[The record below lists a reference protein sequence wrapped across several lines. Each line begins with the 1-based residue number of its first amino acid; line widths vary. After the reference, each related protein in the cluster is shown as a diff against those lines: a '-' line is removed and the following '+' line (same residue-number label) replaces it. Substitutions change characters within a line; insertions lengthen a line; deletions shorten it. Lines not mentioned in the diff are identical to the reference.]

1 MHDKGGKMKKSWVL
15 ILITVFVLSSFF
27 YLSFTACAG
36 SENKGALSTSAAKD
50 SPVKTIQSEEEFKK
64 IIESSPNKLMVFDLY
79 ADWCGPCRILSPM
92 LEEIAKENKD
102 KADFYKID
110 VDRLPRLAG
119 AFKVRG
125 IPHVAF
131 LKNKTIVHAFVGV
144 QTKSAYVRAINILS
158 EQGDEKQ
165 ASKADGEIVNGIRV
179 IHFKAGINP
188 HSIYVYRG
196 ETVKLVMEKQD
207 FPFSVHLPDF
217 NISGKAGK
225 NEPLEITFKVKKVGV
240 YPIFCNGNC
249 PLGDGALHG
258 KVIVM
263 QYKAE
268 GEAQFTELTA
278 AEARALIEKKDPLIL
293 DVRTPQEFYSS
304 HLDGAKLIPLQQ
316 LVERLSEIGDY
327 KDKDIVVY
335 CRSGNRSTVAG
346 EILIQNGF
354 KKIYN
359 IRSGIW
365 GWIKDGFPVKKI
377 KTEAVK
383 VI

>member
-1 MHDKGGKMKKSWVL
+1 MKKSWVL
-15 ILITVFVLSSFF
+15 IVITVFVLSSFF
-27 YLSFTACAG
+27 ITFTACAG
-36 SENKGALSTSAAKD
+36 SKNNSSRSTAAAKD
-50 SPVKTIQSEEEFKK
+50 SPVKTIQSEEGFKK
-64 IIESSPNKLMVFDLY
+64 IIESFPDRLMVFDLY

-92 LEEIAKENKD
+92 LEEIAKENRD

-131 LKNKTIVHAFVGV
+131 LKNKTVLHAFVGV

-217 NISGKAGK
+217 NISRKAGK
-225 NEPLEITFKVKKVGV
+225 NEPLEITFKVEQVGV

-249 PLGDGALHG
+249 PAGDGALHG

-268 GEAQFTELTA
+268 GEAKFTELTA

-304 HLDGAKLIPLQQ
+304 HLPGAKLIPLQQ
-316 LVERLSEIGDY
+316 LMERLSEIEDY
-327 KDKDIVVY
+327 KDRDIVVY

-346 EILIQNGF
+346 EILIRKGF
-354 KKIYN
+354 KKIYH
-359 IRSGIW
+359 IRPGIR
-365 GWIKDGFPVKKI
+365 GWIKDGFPVEKI
-377 KTEAVK
+377 KAEAVK